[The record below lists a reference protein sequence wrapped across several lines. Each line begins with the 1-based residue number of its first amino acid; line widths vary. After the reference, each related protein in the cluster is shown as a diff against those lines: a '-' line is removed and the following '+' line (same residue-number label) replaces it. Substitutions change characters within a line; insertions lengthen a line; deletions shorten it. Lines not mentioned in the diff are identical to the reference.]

1 MSAAGGDIV
10 VDPHMGMTASHVA
23 LRPGLARADRRMVT
37 AFFCDVVE
45 SSKLVIPQDP
55 EDAYDQL
62 SGLIDIM
69 QRHVQAFG
77 GTVCQTLGD
86 GIYAV
91 FGAPVAQENHAVR
104 ACYAADAILREVAR
118 GNRAVRIGI
127 CSGEVL
133 WDHAIDGRQSSN
145 PATGAAVHIAAKM
158 QQSAPHNAARIADST
173 ARLVADW
180 VDTRP
185 SKLLALGGIEP
196 TQSHEL
202 LGLRGRR
209 RHSDDD
215 LPMVGREHVRKQL
228 LAALAQV
235 ETEGTPVFSAH
246 LVQAAPGLGKT
257 RLMRALADATRS
269 RGFRV
274 IEWQVPAVEPVGAP
288 NPLNQLVVELL
299 DGPLPR
305 TAAGISVML
314 RSAGATDEEADAL
327 ARILLPTSSDWEGS
341 GGASVLAVAMRAL
354 AALVGAAAT
363 RRPLLLLVEDVQWAD
378 SAVQAVLSTLLN
390 LPEETRMVL
399 VMSRRDGDA
408 GSPLVDHPR
417 LRRHLLTPL
426 SGPDVALLLDQWM
439 GRAPALDAIKADLA
453 RRSRGVPLFLVECIR
468 VLLMNGTVLGDIGYM
483 VPGSVTEYTLPD
495 TVQTL
500 LAVRI
505 DLLDEEARDLLRAAS
520 VIGQTFDAGLLSS
533 LVGEDLLRRRIP
545 DLVRVGMIDE
555 TRLLPRREYSFHHA
569 LLHETV
575 HAGVTRWT
583 LRHLNARL
591 AELLNQPEQ
600 AELPGRLAAQ
610 TRHAF
615 RGELWSMAI
624 LAGREA
630 GMEALSRSLAP
641 EAVSLLS
648 IAIQANE
655 KLGDDPRS
663 LDDGIDLRVALARA
677 AMPAGQ
683 GERAMV
689 ELELAVRQAQS
700 LGDDRRALNGLV
712 QQVNFERV
720 YGYADRAVA
729 LAETA
734 LRLSG
739 GASQAH
745 PELLVI
751 AAASYVDLGEPEKA
765 LELLDIAEQAGP
777 EHLSGRYTVMDPKML
792 WAIIRA
798 KCLSLLGQDEEAEPL
813 IQMALQLADVGA
825 YPFNRIYVRAYASE
839 IRMRQRR
846 YGDVLA
852 FSSEGLTISRA
863 TGSTLMDSLNL
874 ARRGLALAHMGR
886 VAGGL
891 VDIENSLRL
900 AHARGATLH
909 IAWARH
915 ARAVA
920 LALAGRLDDALL
932 ERKQVLSLVEER
944 RYGMLRRFIPADTD
958 FVGMTRQLPTG
969 QLSPGAM
976 PASLTTMLH

>member
-1 MSAAGGDIV
+1 MSAVGGEIV
-10 VDPHMGMTASHVA
+10 VYPHEGMTASNLA

-69 QRHVQAFG
+69 QRHVQTFG
-77 GTVCQTLGD
+77 GTICQTLGD

-91 FGAPVAQENHAVR
+91 FGAPVALENHAVR

-118 GNRAVRIGI
+118 GSRAVRIGI

-133 WDHAIDGRQSSN
+133 WDHALAGHQSSN
-145 PATGAAVHIAAKM
+145 PAIGAAIHIAAKM
-158 QQSAPHNAARIADST
+158 QQSSPPNAARLADST
-173 ARLVADW
+173 ARLVVDW

-185 SKLLALGGIEP
+185 SKLLELGGAEP
-196 TQSHEL
+196 TLSHEL

-215 LPMVGREHVRKQL
+215 LPMVGREYVRKQL
-228 LAALAQV
+228 LSALANV
-235 ETEGTPVFSAH
+235 ETGVRSAFSAH
-246 LVQAAPGLGKT
+246 LVQGAPGLGKT
-257 RLMRALADATRS
+257 RLMRALADTTRS
-269 RGFRV
+269 YGFRV
-274 IEWQVPAVEPVGAP
+274 IEWQIPVVEPVGVS
-288 NPLNQLVVELL
+288 NPLHQLVVELL

-305 TAAGISVML
+305 TVAGISAML
-314 RSAGATDEEADAL
+314 RGAGAAGEEADAL
-327 ARILLPTSSDWEGS
+327 ARILLPASDEWEGS
-341 GGASVLAVAMRAL
+341 GGSAVLTVAMKAL
-354 AALVGAAAT
+354 AALVGAAAC

-378 SAVQAVLSTLLN
+378 SAVRAVLSTLLT
-390 LPEETRMVL
+390 LPDETRVML
-399 VMSRRDGDA
+399 VMSRRDGGTDA
-408 GSPLVDHPR
+408 TFVDHPR
-417 LRRHLLTPL
+417 LRRHSLAPL
-426 SGPDVALLLDQWM
+426 SGPDVALLLDLWM
-439 GRAPALDAIKADLA
+439 GRAPVLDAIKADLA
-453 RRSRGVPLFLVECIR
+453 RRSRGNPLFLVECIR
-468 VLLMNGTVLGDIGYM
+468 VLLMNGTLVGDVGGM
-483 VPGSVTEYTLPD
+483 MPGRVTEYTLPD

-500 LAVRI
+500 LAVRV
-505 DLLDEEARDLLRAAS
+505 DLLDEEARDLVRAAS

-533 LVGEDLLRRRIP
+533 LVGDDLVRRRIP
-545 DLVRVGMIDE
+545 DLVQVGLIDE
-555 TRLLPRREYSFHHA
+555 TRLLPRQEYSFHHA
-569 LLHETV
+569 LLYETV
-575 HAGVTRWT
+575 HAGVTRWS
-583 LRHLNARL
+583 LRHLNAQL
-591 AELLNQPEQ
+591 AELLDRPEQ
-600 AELPGRLAAQ
+600 AGLPGRLAAQ

-615 RGELWSMAI
+615 RGELWSMAVS
-624 LAGREA
+624 AGRDA
-630 GMEALSRSLAP
+630 AMEALVRSLAP

-648 IAIQANE
+648 IALQANE
-655 KLGDDPRS
+655 KLGDDPQSR
-663 LDDGIDLRVALARA
+663 DNGIDLRVALARA

-689 ELELAVRQAQS
+689 ELELAVRQAQT

-720 YGYADRAVA
+720 YGYVDRAVA

-739 GASQAH
+739 GASRAH

-751 AAASYVDLGEPEKA
+751 AAASHVDLGDPEKA
-765 LELLDIAEQAGP
+765 LKLLDLAKQAGP

-792 WAIIRA
+792 WSIIRA
-798 KCLSLLGQDEEAEPL
+798 KCLSLLGQDEDAEPL
-813 IQMALQLADVGA
+813 IQMALEMADA
-825 YPFNRIYVRAYASE
+825 SIHPFNRIYVRAYAAE

-846 YGDVLA
+846 FGDVLA

-863 TGSTLMDSLNL
+863 TGSSLMDSPNL

-891 VDIENSLRL
+891 VDIENSLRH
-900 AHARGATLH
+900 AHAQGAILH

-920 LALAGRLDDALL
+920 LALAGQLEEALR
-932 ERKQVLSLVEER
+932 EREQVLSLVEER
-944 RYGMLRRFIPADTD
+944 HYGLLRRFIPAEAD
-958 FVGMTRQLPTG
+958 FTSMARQLPTG
-969 QLSPGAM
+969 GMSVSLS
-976 PASLTTMLH
+976 TMLH

>member
-1 MSAAGGDIV
+1 MSAAGGEIV
-10 VDPHMGMTASHVA
+10 VYPHEGMTASNVA

-69 QRHVQAFG
+69 QRHVLAFG

-86 GIYAV
+86 GIYAI
-91 FGAPVAQENHAVR
+91 FGAPIALENHAVR
-104 ACYAADAILREVAR
+104 ACFAADAILREVAR

-133 WDHAIDGRQSSN
+133 WDHSLAGRQSSS
-145 PATGAAVHIAAKM
+145 PATGAAIHIAAKM
-158 QQSAPHNAARIADST
+158 QQSAPPNAARLADST
-173 ARLVADW
+173 ARLAADW

-185 SKLLALGGIEP
+185 SMLLALGGIEP

-215 LPMVGREHVRKQL
+215 LPMVGREHVRRQL
-228 LAALAQV
+228 LSAITHI
-235 ETEGTPVFSAH
+235 ETDEQSSFSAH
-246 LVQAAPGLGKT
+246 LVQGAPGLGKT
-257 RLMRALADATRS
+257 RLMRALADTTRS

-274 IEWQVPAVEPVGAP
+274 IEWQVPVVEPVGAL
-288 NPLNQLVVELL
+288 NPLQRLVIELL

-305 TAAGISVML
+305 TVAGISAML
-314 RSAGATDEEADAL
+314 RGAGAAGEEADAL
-327 ARILLPTSSDWEGS
+327 ARILLPASEEWESS
-341 GGASVLAVAMRAL
+341 GGAAVLTVAMRAL
-354 AALVGAAAT
+354 AALVGAAAS

-390 LPEETRMVL
+390 LPEKTRLVL
-399 VMSRRDGDA
+399 VMSCRDD
-408 GSPLVDHPR
+408 GSGATIGDHPR
-417 LRRHLLTPL
+417 LRRHSLVPL
-426 SGPDVALLLDQWM
+426 GGPDVALLLDLWM

-453 RRSRGVPLFLVECIR
+453 RRSRGNPLFLVECIR
-468 VLLMNGTVLGDIGYM
+468 VLLMNGTLLGDVGEM
-483 VPGSVTEYTLPD
+483 VPGVAAEYTLPD

-500 LAVRI
+500 LTVRV

-533 LVGEDLLRRRIP
+533 LVGDDLMRRRIP
-545 DLVRVGMIDE
+545 DLVRVGLIDE
-555 TRLLPRREYSFHHA
+555 TRLLPRQEYSFHHA
-569 LLHETV
+569 LMYETV

-583 LRHLNARL
+583 LRQLNARL
-591 AELLNQPEQ
+591 AELLDRPEQ

-615 RGELWSMAI
+615 RGELWAMAVH
-624 LAGREA
+624 AGRDA
-630 GMEALSRSLAP
+630 GMEALARSLAP

-648 IAIQANE
+648 IAIQAND
-655 KLGDDPRS
+655 KLGDLPQSR
-663 LDDGIDLRVALARA
+663 DDGIDLRVALARA

-739 GASQAH
+739 GPLHAH

-751 AAASYVDLGEPEKA
+751 AAASHIELGESEKA
-765 LELLDIAEQAGP
+765 LELLDIAQRAGP
-777 EHLSGRYTVMDPKML
+777 EHLSGRYTVMDPKMI
-792 WAIIRA
+792 WSIIRA
-798 KCLSLLGQDEEAEPL
+798 TCLSLLGQDEDAEPL
-813 IQMALQLADVGA
+813 IQTALELADTGA
-825 YPFNRIYVRAYASE
+825 YPFNRIYVRAYASQ

-846 YGDVLA
+846 FGDVLA
-852 FSSEGLTISRA
+852 LSSEGLTISRA

-891 VDIENSLRL
+891 VDIENSLRQ
-900 AHARGATLH
+900 AHAGGATMH

-920 LALAGRLDDALL
+920 LALAGRLDEALQ

-944 RYGMLRRFIPADTD
+944 NYGLLRLVIPAEAD
-958 FVGMTRQLPTG
+958 FAAMARQLPTG
-969 QLSPGAM
+969 GMPISLS
-976 PASLTTMLH
+976 TMLH

>member
-1 MSAAGGDIV
+1 MSAAGGEIV
-10 VDPHMGMTASHVA
+10 VYPHEGMTASNVA

-37 AFFCDVVE
+37 AFFCDVVK

-69 QRHVQAFG
+69 QRHVQTFG
-77 GTVCQTLGD
+77 GTICQTLGD

-91 FGAPVAQENHAVR
+91 FGAPVALENHAVR

-118 GNRAVRIGI
+118 GSRAVRIGI

-133 WDHAIDGRQSSN
+133 WDHAVAGRQSSN
-145 PATGAAVHIAAKM
+145 PATGAAIHIAAKM
-158 QQSAPHNAARIADST
+158 QQSAPPNAARLADST
-173 ARLVADW
+173 ARLAADW

-185 SKLLALGGIEP
+185 SMLLALGGVEP
-196 TQSHEL
+196 MQSHEQ
-202 LGLRGRR
+202 LGLRSRR
-209 RHSDDD
+209 RLSADE

-228 LAALAQV
+228 LSALANV
-235 ETEGTPVFSAH
+235 ETEGQPSFSAH
-246 LVQAAPGLGKT
+246 LIQGAPGLGKT
-257 RLMRALADATRS
+257 RLMRALADSTRS

-274 IEWQVPAVEPVGAP
+274 IEWQVPVVEPVGAP
-288 NPLNQLVVELL
+288 NPLHQLVIELM

-305 TAAGISVML
+305 TAAGISAML
-314 RSAGATDEEADAL
+314 RGAGAAGEEADAL
-327 ARILLPTSSDWEGS
+327 ARILLPASEEWES
-341 GGASVLAVAMRAL
+341 GGGSAVLAVAMQAL
-354 AALVGAAAT
+354 AALVRAAGS

-378 SAVQAVLSTLLN
+378 SAVQAVLSTLLT
-390 LPEETRMVL
+390 LPEDTRLVL
-399 VMSRRDGDA
+399 VMSRRDG
-408 GSPLVDHPR
+408 GSGATYVDHPR
-417 LRRHLLTPL
+417 LRRHSLAPL
-426 SGPDVALLLDQWM
+426 SGPDVALLLDLWM
-439 GRAPALDAIKADLA
+439 GRASALDTIKADLA
-453 RRSRGVPLFLVECIR
+453 RRSRGNPLFLVECIR
-468 VLLMNGTVLGDIGYM
+468 VLLMNGTLLGDVGGMI
-483 VPGSVTEYTLPD
+483 PGAVTEYTLPD

-500 LAVRI
+500 LAARI

-533 LVGEDLLRRRIP
+533 LVGADLMRRRIA
-545 DLVRVGMIDE
+545 DLVRVGLIDE
-555 TRLLPRREYSFHHA
+555 TRLLPRQEYSFHHA
-569 LLHETV
+569 LLYETV
-575 HAGVTRWT
+575 HAGVTRWS
-583 LRHLNARL
+583 LRHLNAQL
-591 AELLNQPEQ
+591 AELLDLPEQ
-600 AELPGRLAAQ
+600 AGLPGRLAAQ

-615 RGELWSMAI
+615 RGELWSMAVN
-624 LAGREA
+624 AGRDA
-630 GMEALSRSLAP
+630 AMEALVRSLAP

-648 IAIQANE
+648 IALQANE
-655 KLGDDPRS
+655 RLGDDPQSR
-663 LDDGIDLRVALARA
+663 DNGIDLRVALARA

-739 GASQAH
+739 GVSRAH

-751 AAASYVDLGEPEKA
+751 AAASHVDLGEPEKA
-765 LELLDIAEQAGP
+765 LELLDLAKQAGP

-792 WAIIRA
+792 WSIIRA
-798 KCLSLLGQDEEAEPL
+798 KCLSLLGQDEDAEPL
-813 IQMALQLADVGA
+813 IQMALEMADAGIH
-825 YPFNRIYVRAYASE
+825 PFNRIYVRAYAAE

-846 YGDVLA
+846 FGDVLA

-863 TGSTLMDSLNL
+863 TGSSLMDSLNL

-891 VDIENSLRL
+891 VDIENSLRH
-900 AHARGATLH
+900 AHAQGAILH

-920 LALAGRLDDALL
+920 LALAGRLDDALQ
-932 ERKQVLSLVEER
+932 ERKQVLALVEER
-944 RYGMLRRFIPADTD
+944 KFGLLRRFIPAETE
-958 FVGMTRQLPTG
+958 FTVMARQMPTG
-969 QLSPGAM
+969 GTTVSM
-976 PASLTTMLH
+976 STMLH